1 MTCLGPY
8 CTSDCIPRL
17 FCSFYRNWK
26 PNYRVNPIITKS
38 RVDFHQFHML
48 FYQFQQAGNE
58 EYQSLK
64 IWNSAVGIV
73 AAGSKGTVAKN
84 SAKIRY
90 VGHFSMIAKFLYDS
104 EFSLS

>member
-1 MTCLGPY
+1 M
-8 CTSDCIPRL
+8 
-17 FCSFYRNWK
+17 
-26 PNYRVNPIITKS
+26 V
-38 RVDFHQFHML
+38 

-64 IWNSAVGIV
+64 KWNSAVGIV
-73 AAGSKGTVAKN
+73 AAGSNGTVARN

-90 VGHFSMIAKFLYDS
+90 AGHFAMIAKFCYHS